1 MSTHPARIG
10 RAAALVAVLML
21 SGGAAARA
29 SGIAPFG
36 GHMSVGYGQL
46 LISSAPGGS
55 VSFSGGVDY
64 PVVPSLRFGVDVG
77 YDLLGSN
84 SVDRGS
90 LSATVSYSAFELVAF
105 AHWLPTHLGPLHRVS
120 VGPMLMAAHG
130 DLSAAAGGAGFSD
143 LAVSDT
149 APGAALELTAMSG
162 KPSPVR
168 VGLQLGGR
176 VGFVQGENWT
186 ILSARLSLLY

>member
-46 LISSAPGGS
+46 LISSAPG
-55 VSFSGGVDY
+55 
-64 PVVPSLRFGVDVG
+64 
-77 YDLLGSN
+77 
-84 SVDRGS
+84 
-90 LSATVSYSAFELVAF
+90 
-105 AHWLPTHLGPLHRVS
+105 
-120 VGPMLMAAHG
+120 
-130 DLSAAAGGAGFSD
+130 
-143 LAVSDT
+143 
-149 APGAALELTAMSG
+149 AALELTAMSG

>member
-1 MSTHPARIG
+1 MSRLPAGIA
-10 RAAALVAVLML
+10 RAAVLAVALLL
-21 SGGAAARA
+21 SGGAVARA
-29 SGIAPFG
+29 SGIAPFA

-46 LISSAPGGS
+46 MISSAPGGS

-64 PVVPSLRFGVDVG
+64 PVVPSFRIGVDVG

-84 SVDRGS
+84 SVERGS

-105 AHWLPTHLGPLHRVS
+105 AHWLPTNLGPLHRVS

-143 LAVSDT
+143 LAVSET
-149 APGAALELTAMSG
+149 APGAAIELTAMPG

-168 VGLQLGGR
+168 LGLQLGAR
-176 VGFVQGENWT
+176 VGVLKSENWT
-186 ILSARLSLLY
+186 VLSARLSLHY